1 VTDRAP
7 RFTADL
13 ELLSRVDVKYV
24 TLPGWK
30 SDISGARTFEELPEN
45 CRRYVEFIED
55 FVGVK
60 IRWIGVGPVREA
72 MIERS

>member
-1 VTDRAP
+1 
-7 RFTADL
+7 
-13 ELLSRVDVKYV
+13 VDVKYV

-30 SDISGARTFEELPEN
+30 SDISSARTFEELPEN
-45 CRRYVEFIED
+45 CKRYVEFIED

-60 IRWIGVGPVREA
+60 VRWIGVGPGREA

>member
-1 VTDRAP
+1 
-7 RFTADL
+7 
-13 ELLSRVDVKYV
+13 VDVKYV

-30 SDISGARTFEELPEN
+30 TDISSARTFEELPEN

-60 IRWIGVGPVREA
+60 IRWIGVGPGREA
-72 MIERS
+72 MIERI